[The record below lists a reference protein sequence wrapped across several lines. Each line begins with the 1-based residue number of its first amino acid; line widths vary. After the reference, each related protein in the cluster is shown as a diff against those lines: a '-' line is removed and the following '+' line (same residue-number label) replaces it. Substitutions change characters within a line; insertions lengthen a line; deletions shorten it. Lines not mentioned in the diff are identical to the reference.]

1 MSATN
6 SIRSLIYTGKF
17 SFKLKLLKRFSITSS
32 LVGGVGIPTIISLG
46 LTNLPPVGQF
56 AVGGVAMVA
65 TFGSTLLLQLLTHPY
80 VLSLYELKKPS
91 IEASTSSIT
100 SNNYKIQE
108 IINKEPIDREFI
120 IRSLNVIGFEK
131 ETKFRLKDVE
141 VIKEASVHPFA
152 SFQVNKKFFYV
163 HSDSIL
169 DDQLKRSLTNDF

>member
-1 MSATN
+1 MAQTAN
-6 SIRSLIYTGKF
+6 AIRTLIYQGKF

-65 TFGSTLLLQLLTHPY
+65 TFGSTILLQLLTHPY
-80 VLSLYELKKPS
+80 VLSLYELKKPPIEIPS
-91 IEASTSSIT
+91 IQIT
-100 SNNYKIQE
+100 NIDDKIKDTNNE
-108 IINKEPIDREFI
+108 IIDREFI
-120 IRSLNVIGFEK
+120 IKSLSVIVLEK
-131 ETKFRLKDVE
+131 ETKFRLKDVQ
-141 VIKEASVHPFA
+141 VVKEASVHPFA

-169 DDQLKRSLTNDF
+169 DEQLKRSLTNDF